1 MRPIPALEELT
12 GHRVKQFCKE
22 EIAVEEKSWH
32 GGVCQ
37 ELPEQRGG
45 SSLPCCLWPVASL
58 HLDRWASAHGGGK
71 CLLLCCP
78 RGARPRGDRFPDF
91 GETLVKRGHCF
102 GPMLCHQLEMVV
114 ASHKAHQRQKGKA
127 VHWVALGRWRVER
140 DPTWVLLLLSTWGTK
155 DEDVPSGPA
164 LAEGLLC
171 VLELV
176 AKPFCV
182 ALIFVPQTEKWRC

>member
-1 MRPIPALEELT
+1 MEVGSASSFAALEEPGPEETAFLT
-12 GHRVKQFCKE
+12 
-22 EIAVEEKSWH
+22 
-32 GGVCQ
+32 
-37 ELPEQRGG
+37 L
-45 SSLPCCLWPVASL
+45 
-58 HLDRWASAHGGGK
+58 GK
-71 CLLLCCP
+71 
-78 RGARPRGDRFPDF
+78 
-91 GETLVKRGHCF
+91 LVKRGHCF

-127 VHWVALGRWRVER
+127 VPWVALGRWRVER